1 MLCHRLYRHN
11 CEVDSIDRA
20 IIAKLMV
27 DSSLTNTELA
37 DRVGLTPSPCMRRVR
52 RLEEAGII
60 LGYRAQVDPGAV
72 GRAFEVHVD
81 IELAVTSGSAI
92 EQFET
97 ALVAFEEVVE
107 AHRLFGQPDYLVRV
121 AVADLPAYEQFLTGQ
136 LMNLPGL
143 GRLQSRFAMKTVKAP

>member
-1 MLCHRLYRHN
+1 MLLERSLGQDKS
-11 CEVDSIDRA
+11 VDSIDRA
-20 IIAKLMV
+20 IVDQLIV

-52 RLEEAGII
+52 RLEQAGVI
-60 LGYRAQVDPGAV
+60 LGYRAQVDPSAV

-81 IELAVTSGSAI
+81 IELAEISGAAI
-92 EQFET
+92 ERFET
-97 ALVAFEEVVE
+97 ALVAFDEVVE

-121 AVADLPAYEQFLTGQ
+121 AVSDLHAYEKFLTGH